1 MAVTVPSHAAE
12 MEQGGVAADRRR
24 ESAVYWAGVAV
35 FAAAAALTVY
45 FNRSMTGGMAMPGGW
60 TMSMTWMPMGGWL
73 ASGVMFAAMWVAMM
87 VAMMLPSTLPMLLL
101 YRRAQRF
108 RREAHLG
115 LLCWLVG
122 SGYFLVWLLFGMVAF
137 AAGAMIARAAMQSGT
152 FSRAIPLASGVALVV
167 AGIYQLT
174 PWKSAC
180 LRHCRDP
187 LLLLAGHV
195 QGGWRGALR
204 LGLHHGAF
212 CAACCWALM
221 LIQLVLGVMSLV
233 VMAVVAV
240 VIALEKLLPRGLLVA
255 RLTGA
260 AAIATGLFVAA
271 RAL

>member
-1 MAVTVPSHAAE
+1 MAVTVSSGAAE
-12 MEQGGVAADRRR
+12 IRPGEAPADRRR
-24 ESAVYWAGVAV
+24 ELAVYFAAVGV
-35 FAAAAALTVY
+35 FAAAAVLTVY
-45 FNRSMTGGMAMPGGW
+45 FTRSMSGGMEMPGGW
-60 TMSMTWMPMGGWL
+60 SMSMAWMPMGGWL
-73 ASGVMFAAMWVAMM
+73 ASGAMFAAMWVAMM

-101 YRRAQRF
+101 YRRVQSF
-108 RREAHLG
+108 RGAAHLG
-115 LLCWLVG
+115 ALCWLVG
-122 SGYFLVWLLFGMVAF
+122 SGYFLVWLLFGMAAFVA
-137 AAGAMIARAAMQSGT
+137 GTMMARAAMQWET
-152 FSRAIPLASGVALVV
+152 FSRAVPVASGMALVV
-167 AGIYQLT
+167 AGVYQLT

-221 LIQLVLGVMSLV
+221 LIQLTLGVMSLA
-233 VMAVVAV
+233 VMAVVAA

-260 AAIATGLFVAA
+260 AAIAGGLFLAV

>member
-1 MAVTVPSHAAE
+1 MAATVPSHAAE
-12 MEQGGVAADRRR
+12 MHEGKVSAASRR
-24 ESAVYWAGVAV
+24 EGAVYWVAVGV

-73 ASGVMFAAMWVAMM
+73 ASGLMFAAMWVAMM

-108 RREAHLG
+108 RGEAHLG
-115 LLCWLVG
+115 WLCWLVG
-122 SGYFLVWLLFGMVAF
+122 GGYFLVWLLFGMAAF
-137 AAGAMIARAAMQSGT
+137 ATGTMIARAAMQSGT
-152 FSRAIPLASGVALVV
+152 FSRAVPLASGVALVV

-187 LLLLAGHV
+187 LLLVAGHV
-195 QGGWRGALR
+195 QGGWRGPLR
-204 LGLHHGAF
+204 LGIHHGAF

-221 LIQLVLGVMSLV
+221 LVQLALGVMNLS
-233 VMAVVAV
+233 VMALVAV
-240 VIALEKLLPRGLLVA
+240 VIALEKLLARGLLVA

-260 AAIATGLFVAA
+260 AAIFAGLFLAA
-271 RAL
+271 HAL